1 MCCNCNSQG
10 HPWWK
15 EQAKTNPLSCTVCQK
30 PTVNNYCTNS
40 ATILGAILN
49 YVLHLHLNF
58 SSLFN
63 VARQLSRSTVLG
75 NICFRQDEKWV
86 RIALSGESEVHTAE
100 EELNF
105 AQSKRTETEAHKF
118 IYFLWFHNKKMKPE
132 VMPFCHRFSPNY
144 GSLVTLCCL
153 ARSVYSYRNSANS
166 MSPFSLHRHPSILAY
181 LTMPCGFA
189 IHVLYTELSTYAY
202 FEEEKTLLRCIPATL
217 AIVWAISGQAWKY
230 FTMIQSTFSMFLW
243 DQRSESWNS
252 SRGHFEMPHL
262 KSRVEI
268 AFCPSHGSF
277 KPSVLK
283 QTKMTFPKLLTCVIP
298 EVLCCPWCHAHIA
311 ALCWTAG
318 DGGQW
323 EST

>member
-15 EQAKTNPLSCTVCQK
+15 EQAKTNPLSPTVCQK

-132 VMPFCHRFSPNY
+132 VMPFCHRFSANY

-202 FEEEKTLLRCIPATL
+202 FEEEKNPVEMHSSYTGNRIGCFRPGLKIFHHDSVYLFYVFMRPEIR
-217 AIVWAISGQAWKY
+217 IV
-230 FTMIQSTFSMFLW
+230 
-243 DQRSESWNS
+243 E
-252 SRGHFEMPHL
+252 L
-262 KSRVEI
+262 KSRTLWNATFEEQSWNC
-268 AFCPSHGSF
+268 FLS
-277 KPSVLK
+277 KPWLF
-283 QTKMTFPKLLTCVIP
+283 QT
-298 EVLCCPWCHAHIA
+298 LCFE
-311 ALCWTAG
+311 T
-318 DGGQW
+318 D
-323 EST
+323 